1 VISPVSNGQSASNA
15 HRQPPQPVR
24 SALVHFLNL
33 GVKVNL
39 ACCGLD
45 SPRPFL
51 AAKRDLYSVF
61 AGSEALQL
69 SSTILLRNSLLETLH
84 GFEHRRI

>member
-1 VISPVSNGQSASNA
+1 MP

-45 SPRPFL
+45 NPRPFL

-69 SSTILLRNSLLETLH
+69 SSILPTSCRCGLWTILTL
-84 GFEHRRI
+84 IWQ